1 MLKKGRKVVTSLSLS
16 LEVIETLEEAAY
28 QRQISKSA
36 LAEEVLR
43 HGLAIVAEN
52 EPEQEPKEI
61 LSEPDIAN
69 SIPKTWDELQDRS
82 CAASL
87 DLYFYWQYAEQEGS
101 LSSGQCDKVC
111 LLIALACYHKGR
123 IMQPTAIYLSEQ
135 IATLKKYSAA
145 SVPVIRR
152 ETNALF
158 GRLQEIQ
165 NREDIRRDRERGDK

>member
-1 MLKKGRKVVTSLSLS
+1 MKPKNRVGSLYLS
-16 LEVIETLEEAAY
+16 DEVWDGLEQKAK
-28 QRQISKSA
+28 QREISRSA
-36 LAEEVLR
+36 VAEEILF
-43 HGLAIVAEN
+43 HGLAIVAN

-61 LSEPDIAN
+61 LSEPYIAN
-69 SIPKTWDELQDRS
+69 GIPKTWDELQERS
-82 CAASL
+82 PNASF

-101 LSSGQCDKVC
+101 LSSAQCDKVC

-152 ETNALF
+152 ETNTLF